1 MNNGMIS
8 VKDKEIMQ
16 KRKAFMKTIEM
27 HKKLLENQPNAIF
40 KSSIER
46 DCSLS
51 KLHAEAEKN
60 GKKDVDRSAY
70 GTTQTMLSTHK
81 H

>member
-1 MNNGMIS
+1 
-8 VKDKEIMQ
+8 MQ
-16 KRKAFMKTIEM
+16 
-27 HKKLLENQPNAIF
+27 KKLLENQPNAIF

-51 KLHAEAEKN
+51 KLHAEAERN
-60 GKKDVDRSAY
+60 GKKDFDRSAY
-70 GTTQTMLSTHK
+70 GTTHTMRSTHK

>member
-1 MNNGMIS
+1 
-8 VKDKEIMQ
+8 
-16 KRKAFMKTIEM
+16 MKTLEIQ
-27 HKKLLENQPNAIF
+27 KKLLENQPNAIF

-51 KLHAEAEKN
+51 KLHAEAERN
-60 GKKDVDRSAY
+60 GKMDFDRSAY
-70 GTTQTMLSTHK
+70 GTTQTMRSTHK